1 MNYFEDWYSQPNDEN
16 DELEK
21 DQERLLTTLLTAA
34 AADFPSGGLQ
44 NDPRVNSTF
53 TSEPAEF
60 INRIVAD
67 NHIPHLTNRY
77 PADINLG
84 LGDQEDLP
92 TRDRSVY
99 NFLRK
104 PEEPLGDLGF
114 FDRNVQ
120 ENSTSNL
127 TGSSGLDDFF
137 WGGLRNESNLEAQLP
152 RADRLFNSGPI
163 PGSQAGDTTNQWNSP
178 AEAGKDSDTKDATIT
193 LKKYSREFN
202 VTYSDPSQADV
213 LKKWLND
220 RVNADA
226 WIKWYDSLN
235 PKPTGATVNLKMVPT
250 DTEGSQEWF
259 PTSGW
264 VIRWYLLKLVVKLN
278 SNSIRRRIWKT

>member
-1 MNYFEDWYSQPNDEN
+1 MAGGTGPDQDFWERQLVNRNFADIKSWFEDQ
-16 DELEK
+16 K
-21 DQERLLTTLLTAA
+21 
-34 AADFPSGGLQ
+34 
-44 NDPRVNSTF
+44 
-53 TSEPAEF
+53 
-60 INRIVAD
+60 
-67 NHIPHLTNRY
+67 
-77 PADINLG
+77 
-84 LGDQEDLP
+84 DLP
-92 TRDRSVY
+92 TRDQSL
-99 NFLRK
+99 NDFLRK

-120 ENSTSNL
+120 ENPTSNL

-163 PGSQAGDTTNQWNSP
+163 LGSQAGDTTNQWNSP
-178 AEAGKDSDTKDATIT
+178 AEAGKDSDTKNATIT

-202 VTYSDPSQADV
+202 VTFSDPSQADV

-235 PKPTGATVNLKMVPT
+235 PKPTGVNVNLKMVPT
-250 DTEGSQEWF
+250 GTPGTQNGFQLPGGYTLAPTEVELKGEWEF
-259 PTSGW
+259 NTPQ
-264 VIRWYLLKLVVKLN
+264 N
-278 SNSIRRRIWKT
+278 WKDIKNIFKK